1 MMSSF
6 LVAADPLSYADDA
19 SATPLLDYFP
29 IIVFS
34 ETGGAANIF
43 QFISGFAQEFS
54 SGDLWWIGVLA
65 MGVATIAGTIKA
77 FQKQSAGA
85 GAKELI
91 FPVIMAIIL
100 LAPSETVRIFDGRTN
115 SSTDVRIVE
124 NVPWFV
130 AATASVSSVFT
141 ARLMNIVDDASSA
154 ISSTTNFNYGAQ
166 GLAAPENFALRAIQ
180 KIRMDENITTA
191 INTAVKECLVPNAV
205 DSSMFNYIGTYKNV
219 DGDFNSFEAMR
230 QIPINDI
237 DIFNTVMTNGQMC
250 GDYIAQNFSPTVE
263 SAFETKIQAVLS
275 NLNFLEIDNLA
286 ALSAQYFGMSNHPDV
301 NDTYSQTLANFSG
314 YLKNYNFEGALA
326 GAIVNA
332 RAEAIGGGDNT
343 AIIAQ
348 TVANASMGNLQTSG
362 IGSWRALS
370 ELVPTAHNYLL
381 IIIYGASALMALVVL
396 ASGYEKGMMI
406 LKEYFFGLMTF
417 EFIKVAFALS
427 NNVMLFYSQERALDL
442 LSGATKNELN
452 PASMPMIGPHLE
464 YLANMAGMAGAL
476 GLAAMIMIPGIVFGG
491 KVASAMGVL
500 GNVGGMVQNKSPQSA
515 VEDIA
520 KAKGMQK
527 ANADV
532 GMRAELEK
540 AGIHVGPNSDVGSVY
555 SAYMADMDRSAK
567 NTAESSMYRD
577 YDKRYGAVKAQSI
590 QSSAGMIGAGQAAE
604 GYTYDQMKSAG
615 AAVGATGFTGQ
626 MAQGQGL
633 IAAGAVDGH
642 GNVKED
648 YKMGQLGNAQLQAT
662 ATRVAGREFA
672 KMEFSPDKE
681 GIEAAEKKIVEHG
694 TSAQDHLDQAKELK
708 EKAKNTKDPKRKKD
722 LENQAKEHEKSAE
735 SELGLA
741 EKGISNLQATQKS
754 GSFHSGLDAM
764 MQSAIIAGK
773 QQVAQARA
781 IAGQFGYDGENGIT
795 RVRNK
800 DANAEKE
807 VLREAEDHEANAKKD
822 EADAA
827 KLKGTS
833 APSKKNQHGKGARQQ
848 KSAKNQFQQK
858 AASKNIPSGIK
869 EEHPKFQSTDLRAK
883 LLDSPQ
889 TIASQNKLLQ
899 KTAKGSK
906 GNINTKNT
914 KPHAQKQKE
923 HDEDGSVA
931 EKSTN
936 NLNADGLLKRAAV
949 ERKAGVD
956 ARSRLDAIRQEPE
969 VRAASVDEVLK
980 AEATKA
986 AQSRIGSAMGAMQ
999 VMNQTPDLYAR
1010 TSMMG
1015 EMSQAQSSLQK
1026 IKAFGSIDS
1035 AVGADALSAR
1045 KSAESFKNDTRAYAD
1060 SFGKDGK
1067 GDDLIKAMTEGGDV
1081 AGKKISDAMRSFGVV
1096 AYQTAHQGYQSQIGN
1111 AKGYVEERAKNG
1123 DNYQAKL
1130 AESST
1135 KTQAESGMASIKA
1148 MQDYKGLS
1156 QDAAI
1161 NSLAHQASRQSYT
1174 QTKSIAQDMSM
1185 KDQAFGSAGY
1195 EDSGMTMARK
1205 QSDEAI
1211 GATRGIKHELKKNG
1225 DKGFQDVA
1233 QSGVESQVESG
1244 LGAIRGAG
1252 GIHSLAWQSGVKAQ
1266 SDSNAL
1272 KSSIEQAGGAG
1283 AYIGLN
1289 EFAARKGISGMQSDR
1304 DGFND
1309 EYNSKAK
1316 GNIFDK
1322 DYKPAGYLG
1331 STGFEGF
1338 RLAGAAGAAKGY
1350 AEQKG
1355 SANAIGNTGTDVFQ
1369 ANAQTE
1375 TENSA
1380 ISTKRKIEGA
1390 GGAQN
1395 YIIASSTAA
1404 AGQGASVASD
1414 LAGAGSQ
1421 MNMIQNAAYSS
1432 FQKGQQATKE
1442 REQDTASLL
1451 AKTSSKTGL
1460 METTELGSMAIENDA
1475 VEKTVQK
1482 KKKAN
1487 DRGLQAGK
1495 IEAALDSNLID
1506 RKASLE
1512 AIGIDESALKNGGKG
1527 MTAEQ
1532 YKKIKLNSEKKID
1545 RTEVNVVGTD
1555 GDMAS
1560 TTVRSMAQENA
1571 DGSLNWKSQVENQSS
1586 LENRE
1591 RGKKIN
1597 LHAQDGLE
1605 AAGKEGGF
1613 AVLGEGAMYLA
1624 EGAVATVA
1632 AIASA
1637 TGYDSFVKNYS
1648 SPGATAAMKNGKT
1661 AKMDTDSHWYEVD
1674 EKGDFV
1680 PNKDGGKTK
1689 VDGDLKPTGKK
1700 VWDKMFGSDHSADNK
1715 GVGDTVAKPMNN
1727 TGDISNGGNNDKAD
1741 SGVHNKSKH
1750 ETSPSGE
1757 SSTGSN
1763 PSNTHNST
1771 TYPNTPQGNL
1781 AKAQQNLHDIKAMAP
1796 AEFAKGNM
1804 AMMLGEQKA
1813 VVSAAHEAG
1822 KIPDSEFNS
1831 KMVALT
1837 QVESK
1842 IASGGQITPSELK
1855 NAGIGNA
1862 DLAKSGFVTETKT
1875 TPSGKTFQSVD
1886 MEASGEHQKVTAT
1899 NNAQRGVTTARDG
1912 VASGKPSAQA
1922 PNKSHTS
1929 PLDAKRQGLI
1939 DGQKGNSPALTKAEY
1954 KEQLAAVDGE
1964 IAQEKT
1970 NNTKSARRESGSM
1983 FGDMMEN
1990 IKNSKVG
1997 KGVVEHMDDVQEAVS
2012 KTHGSGGK
2020 KAMVGAAA
2028 LFGASMLLPSVSDA
2042 APIVSKG
2049 ILPQATT
2056 QTSSHETTKV
2066 ASAKQPNPV
2075 KSELQSVLEETSNM
2089 TSNTS
2094 LGLVAASIAAP
2105 LENNIGKVAKVASK
2119 VAAPVAAAAT
2129 VIDTAVDTN
2138 KRLEKGD
2145 NTGAALEVAQG
2156 GLSVAGGYAGMTAGA
2171 SGGAVVGA
2179 AIGSVIPIAGTAAGA
2194 VVGGAIGGLVGGLA
2208 GMMTGEAIG
2217 QVALDAHDKGLSLS
2231 VTSNKQTSSAQE
2243 KPQNDTSTTPSGR
2256 SIPSG
2261 HSNTANNTH
2270 HNDVEQIR
2278 PLNESAIAKQQYQDH
2293 ANRAS
2298 YVAETLQTGA
2308 YQHIQ
2313 AAVKENPVNPAMVAT
2328 SNQRMGQE
2336 VFAAMAASHN
2346 QSTQGSSNAAGAQMT
2361 SIDIQQAHQT
2371 RQLAQVQA
2379 DYIREVS
2386 RGMDEM
2392 VQSLGSLG
2400 EHFENFFNKADGKV
2414 NEKA

>member
-1 MMSSF
+1 M
-6 LVAADPLSYADDA
+6 AADPLSYANDA

-65 MGVATIAGTIKA
+65 MGVATVTGTIKA
-77 FQKQSAGA
+77 FQKRSAGA

-91 FPVIMAIIL
+91 FPVIMAIVL
-100 LAPSETVRIFDGRTN
+100 LAPSESVRIYDGRTN
-115 SSTDVRIVE
+115 SSTDVRIVD

-141 ARLMNIVDDASSA
+141 ARLMNIVDDASSV
-154 ISSTTNFNYGAQ
+154 IGTTTNFNYGAQ
-166 GLAAPENFALRAIQ
+166 GLGAPENFALRAIQ

-205 DSSMFNYIGTYKNV
+205 DSSMFNYIGTYKNAA
-219 DGDFNSFEAMR
+219 GDFNSFEAMR
-230 QIPINDI
+230 QIPINDV
-237 DIFNTVMTNGQMC
+237 DIFNTSMTNGQLC
-250 GDYIAQNFSPTVE
+250 GNYIADNFSTTVE
-263 SAFETKIQAVLS
+263 TAFETKIQAVLS

-343 AIIAQ
+343 AIIAE

-406 LKEYFFGLMTF
+406 LKEYFFGLITF
-417 EFIKVAFALS
+417 EFIKVAFALA

-442 LSGATKNELN
+442 LSGAAKNDLN
-452 PASMPMIGPHLE
+452 PASMPMIGQHLE

-555 SAYMADMDRSAK
+555 SAYMADMDKSAK

-615 AAVGATGFTGQ
+615 AAVGATGMTGQ

-648 YKMGQLGNAQLQAT
+648 YKMGQVGNAQLQAT

-681 GIEAAEKKIVEHG
+681 GIEAAEKKIAEHG

-708 EKAKNTKDPKRKKD
+708 EKAKNTKDPKGKKD

-741 EKGISNLQATQKS
+741 EKGISNLQAAQKT

-781 IAGQFGYDGENGIT
+781 IAGQFGYDGENGIA

-822 EADAA
+822 EVDAG

-833 APSKKNQHGKGARQQ
+833 APSKKSQHGKSGSQK

-858 AASKNIPSGIK
+858 AASKNVPVKTK
-869 EEHPKFQSTDLRAK
+869 ERTPKLQPTDLRSK

-889 TIASQNKLLQ
+889 AVVAQPGLHK
-899 KTAKGSK
+899 KTAKGTTSK
-906 GNINTKNT
+906 NNIKST
-914 KPHAQKQKE
+914 KPHTPKQKTHSGGGAVTE
-923 HDEDGSVA
+923 E
-931 EKSTN
+931 STN

-1045 KSAESFKNDTRAYAD
+1045 KSAEQMKNDTRAFSD
-1060 SFGKDGK
+1060 SMGK
-1067 GDDLIKAMTEGGDV
+1067 GDDLIKAMTQGGDE
-1081 AGKKISDAMRSFGVV
+1081 AAKKISDAMRGWGGV

-1289 EFAARKGISGMQSDR
+1289 EFTARKGISGMQSDR

-1331 STGFEGF
+1331 STGFEGY

-1355 SANAIGNTGTDVFQ
+1355 TANAIGNTGTDVFQ
-1369 ANAQTE
+1369 SNAQTE

-1380 ISTKRKIEGA
+1380 ISTKRKIEAA
-1390 GGAQN
+1390 GGAQS
-1395 YIIASSTAA
+1395 YITASSTAA
-1404 AGQGASVASD
+1404 ASQGASLVSD

-1432 FQKGQQATKE
+1432 FQKGQQASKE

-1451 AKTSSKTGL
+1451 AKMSSKSGL
-1460 METTELGSMAIENDA
+1460 TETTELGSMGIENDA
-1475 VEKTVQK
+1475 VEKAVQK

-1487 DRGLQAGK
+1487 DRSLQAGK
-1495 IEAALDSNLID
+1495 VEAALDSNLID

-1512 AIGIDESALKNGGKG
+1512 AIGIDESALKDGGKG

-1545 RTEVNVVGTD
+1545 RTEVNVIGTD

-1571 DGSLNWKSQVENQSS
+1571 DGTLNWKSQVENQSS
-1586 LENRE
+1586 LEKRE
-1591 RGKKIN
+1591 RGKKID
-1597 LHAQDGLE
+1597 LHAQDNME
-1605 AAGKEGGF
+1605 AQGKEGGF

-1624 EGAVATVA
+1624 EGAAATFAAVA
-1632 AIASA
+1632 ASV
-1637 TGYDSFVKNYS
+1637 GYDSFVKNYS
-1648 SPGATAAMKNGKT
+1648 SPGAKATMKNGKT
-1661 AKMDTDSHWYEVD
+1661 AKMDTDNHWYEVD
-1674 EKGDFV
+1674 DKGDFV
-1680 PNKDGGKTK
+1680 KEQDGKRER
-1689 VDGDLKPTGKK
+1689 VDGDLKPTVKK
-1700 VWDKMFGSDHSADNK
+1700 VWDKAFGSNHSADNK
-1715 GVGDTVAKPMNN
+1715 GVRNTMSDTVNN
-1727 TGDISNGGNNDKAD
+1727 TSDIGDSSNNGKAD
-1741 SGVHNKSKH
+1741 DGVHNKSEHK
-1750 ETSPSGE
+1750 TPPNM
-1757 SSTGSN
+1757 TGSS

-1781 AKAQQNLHDIKAMAP
+1781 QKAQQNLQDVKAMAP

-1804 AMMLGEQKA
+1804 AMILGEQKA
-1813 VVSAAHEAG
+1813 AVSAAHEAG

-1912 VASGKPSAQA
+1912 VASGKPTAQA

-1939 DGQKGNSPALTKAEY
+1939 DGQKGNSPALAKAEY

-1997 KGVVEHMDDVQEAVS
+1997 KGVVEHIDDVQEAVS

-2028 LFGASMLLPSVSDA
+2028 LFGASMLLPSASEA
-2042 APIVSKG
+2042 APIGSKG

-2056 QTSSHETTKV
+2056 QASSHETTKV
-2066 ASAKQPNPV
+2066 ASAKQPNPA

-2217 QVALDAHDKGLSLS
+2217 QVALDAHDKGLSSSLA
-2231 VTSNKQTSSAQE
+2231 SNKQTSSAQE
-2243 KPQNDTSTTPSGR
+2243 KPQNDTSAPPSGR

-2270 HNDVEQIR
+2270 HNDAEQIR
-2278 PLNESAIAKQQYQDH
+2278 PFNESAIAKQQYQDH

-2313 AAVKENPVNPAMVAT
+2313 AAVKENPVHPAMVAT

-2414 NEKA
+2414 NDKA